1 MFSYHNRTKLKI
13 NNKVLPGKF
22 LNIWKLKN
30 AFLKITVETEEIT
43 REIKN
48 ILT

>member
-13 NNKVLPGKF
+13 KKKVLPGKF

-30 AFLKITVETEEIT
+30 TFLKITVETEEIT